1 MGKSNIEGG
10 KVIEQILIDFQGG
23 THGNFLEFLLNKF
36 YFKNEDWPDPFTKL
50 GTSHI
55 TPYDKTKIKFFSY
68 HFTALDYRHHNLEIF
83 IRNSN
88 VILITFSPDDDL
100 LLLMSISLLRSADLN
115 IDNNQLE
122 TDTFNKLNN
131 SSYASLLDH
140 INNTYHTNCT
150 ADNPNIPRYILR
162 EFFKWGF
169 KTPNINGFSQ
179 SMYEAYAQLNGKNV
193 YEFPFNS
200 FYNLNDLKYQLTN
213 IGKYFKIDLSIDDS
227 SLEKLHKNFLDKIT
241 YLGIKEECD
250 EIIRAVSK
258 SIEMPLTKLSLFQ
271 ESYINAHLEN
281 LFNIEM
287 PFLQEQYFNST
298 KEILEYITLKQREII

>member
-1 MGKSNIEGG
+1 M
-10 KVIEQILIDFQGG
+10 
-23 THGNFLEFLLNKF
+23 
-36 YFKNEDWPDPFTKL
+36 
-50 GTSHI
+50 
-55 TPYDKTKIKFFSY
+55 
-68 HFTALDYRHHNLEIF
+68 
-83 IRNSN
+83 
-88 VILITFSPDDDL
+88 
-100 LLLMSISLLRSADLN
+100 
-115 IDNNQLE
+115 
-122 TDTFNKLNN
+122 
-131 SSYASLLDH
+131 DH

-150 ADNPNIPRYILR
+150 ADNPNITRYILR

-179 SMYEAYAQLNGKNV
+179 GMYEAYAQLDGKNV

-241 YLGIKEECD
+241 YLGIKKECD
-250 EIIRAVSK
+250 EIIQAVSK